1 MILHLT
7 SQYKGRR
14 VLICGDSVTVTDN
27 AGLINFSTKQLERGC
42 TVDDGKHNNGGY
54 KVEESYD
61 EVLQM
66 ILSQVNPDPKNSSK
80 KGERTNACFLYRHR
94 LQRPCLR
101 EHES

>member
-27 AGLINFSTKQLERGC
+27 AGLIDFSTKQLERGC

-54 KVEESYD
+54 DVEESYD
-61 EVLQM
+61 DVMHM
-66 ILSQVNPDPKNSSK
+66 ILSQVNPDPNKLK
-80 KGERTNACFLYRHR
+80 
-94 LQRPCLR
+94 
-101 EHES
+101 

>member
-42 TVDDGKHNNGGY
+42 TVDDVINTVATTAIQAQQG
-54 KVEESYD
+54 
-61 EVLQM
+61 
-66 ILSQVNPDPKNSSK
+66 
-80 KGERTNACFLYRHR
+80 
-94 LQRPCLR
+94 
-101 EHES
+101 

>member
-27 AGLINFSTKQLERGC
+27 AALINFSTKQLERGC
-42 TVDDGKHNNGGY
+42 TVDDGKHAHGGY
-54 KVEESYD
+54 SVEETYD

-66 ILSQVNPDPKNSSK
+66 ILSQVNPDPKK
-80 KGERTNACFLYRHR
+80 LKYK
-94 LQRPCLR
+94 
-101 EHES
+101 